1 MKWDFLG
8 VNDFHS
14 EFGNEVFSTS
24 ELEEQKVEFVRSWF
38 MENGSTVPDD
48 DQLAAIASVDKNL
61 QLVARAGSGKT
72 TTVVHRALFLI
83 KHCGVQP
90 NEILILAFNRKA
102 AREVRIRILSLL
114 GEWID
119 DEIEECIGELNS
131 TGGEREDEAIDDL
144 AYKYEI
150 ELPFVMTF
158 HALGYAIAPP
168 NESLSEEGGEME
180 VNQSLSKVIDAKF
193 QGSEARALIKKIMLC
208 HFREDRSRV
217 FHDFRE
223 SFKGG
228 ARYCSSLPWESMK
241 GEKVKTPGEKVI
253 ADYLFEHGIEYKYQR
268 NFNWS
273 GVNYRPDFTLTNS
286 NLAIELFG
294 DSGDENFDNMYR
306 SKRAFWSA
314 QTDWALIEFHSD
326 EFDYDDPESIRSVIR
341 GKLEANGVFN
351 SRQSE
356 DSVWQLIGERAE
368 RRFKSAM
375 FSFFEKC
382 RQQRLSPSDL
392 QNLVESHDAVSS
404 VEEWFLQI
412 ASNLFID
419 LSEDDAG
426 DVGRGF
432 YNMLEKAI
440 EAIDG
445 GQTSFRRSSGSGNL
459 NNLRY
464 LFVDEFQDFSELF
477 YGLVKAIREQ
487 NEDLNLFCVGDDWQA
502 INGYAGSDLSYFEN
516 FSECFGESRKLY
528 LATNYR
534 SASSIVEAGNSLME
548 GLGKPAKSF
557 KEDEGDILVS
567 YLDDFKPS
575 VPEKGR
581 HGYDLITPALLRLIP
596 PALAEG
602 LDVVL
607 LCRTNYVPW
616 SVNSDKKD
624 LHGFL
629 SHVRS
634 FLPEEVKDRV
644 SVSTSHK
651 YKGLEK
657 SMVVV
662 LDAKAKSYPLIHSDA
677 VFNRVLGDSPE
688 KTIEEDRRLFHVA
701 MTRAEEKLVIFTDG
715 RETSPFLEDLTD

>member
-1 MKWDFLG
+1 
-8 VNDFHS
+8 
-14 EFGNEVFSTS
+14 
-24 ELEEQKVEFVRSWF
+24 
-38 MENGSTVPDD
+38 
-48 DQLAAIASVDKNL
+48 
-61 QLVARAGSGKT
+61 
-72 TTVVHRALFLI
+72 
-83 KHCGVQP
+83 
-90 NEILILAFNRKA
+90 
-102 AREVRIRILSLL
+102 
-114 GEWID
+114 
-119 DEIEECIGELNS
+119 
-131 TGGEREDEAIDDL
+131 
-144 AYKYEI
+144 
-150 ELPFVMTF
+150 
-158 HALGYAIAPP
+158 
-168 NESLSEEGGEME
+168 
-180 VNQSLSKVIDAKF
+180 
-193 QGSEARALIKKIMLC
+193 
-208 HFREDRSRV
+208 
-217 FHDFRE
+217 
-223 SFKGG
+223 
-228 ARYCSSLPWESMK
+228 MK

-253 ADYLFEHGIEYKYQR
+253 ADYLFEHGIEYKYQG
-268 NFNWS
+268 NFNRS
-273 GVNYRPDFTLTNS
+273 GVNYRPDFTLKKS
-286 NLAIELFG
+286 RSVIELFG
-294 DSGDENFDNMYR
+294 DSGDENFDDMYR

-341 GKLEANGVFN
+341 GKLEANGVFD
-351 SRQSE
+351 SPLSE
-356 DSVWQLIGERAE
+356 DRIWQMIGERAD

-375 FSFFEKC
+375 LSFFEKC

-412 ASNLFID
+412 ATNLFID

-432 YNMLEKAI
+432 HNMLEKAI

-502 INGYAGSDLSYFEN
+502 INGYAGSDLHYFEN

-528 LATNYR
+528 LSTNYR

-548 GLGKPAKSF
+548 GLGKPAESF
-557 KEDEGDILVS
+557 KEDEGDLLVS
-567 YLDDFKPS
+567 YLDDFEPS

-581 HGYDLITPALLRLIP
+581 HGFDLITPALLRLIP

-616 SVNSDKKD
+616 FVNSDKKD

-634 FLPEEVKDRV
+634 FLADEVKDRV

-662 LDAKAKSYPLIHSDA
+662 LDAKAKSYPLIHSDS
-677 VFNRVLGDSPE
+677 VFNRVLGDRTE
-688 KTIEEDRRLFHVA
+688 KTIEEERRLLHVA
-701 MTRAEEKLVIFTDG
+701 MTRAEEMLVIFTDA
-715 RETSPFLEDLTD
+715 REASPFLKDLTDATSIPEVDWKKYPPPKTSEVVMKVGNRYSHDRRPTFQVKDFLKEQGYKWDPSERLWVRAFGSREEALEGLNSLYLGELIAGLEVKIRDEADELLENYVLEGGVWRSIPHAFR